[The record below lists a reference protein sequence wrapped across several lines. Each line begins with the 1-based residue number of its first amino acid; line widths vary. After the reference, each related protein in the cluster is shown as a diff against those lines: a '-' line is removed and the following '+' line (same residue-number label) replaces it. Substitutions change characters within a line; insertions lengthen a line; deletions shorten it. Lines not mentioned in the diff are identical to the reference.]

1 MSNDHMRKCID
12 EDDDTYLMLID
23 VLTCDYVRYHYNL
36 SSLELKSA
44 ISVYDLEEHKF
55 MQE

>member
-1 MSNDHMRKCID
+1 MRKCID